1 MGDMK
6 MKKYF
11 IFIFCFLAIITS
23 CNNTVQPLN
32 YDFYI
37 TNESGHDVSITL
49 KIDGE
54 SKVET
59 FAADDKEKRTYL
71 YKKSINV
78 ALDFKPPTPCVL
90 SRKDNDL
97 KIKKTEPISVQI
109 ENTSN
114 ENVKVSSIDF
124 NLPAADREKLLK
136 NAIFGDIEI
145 PAVIINTMSIDVYFH
160 KLKEEPSYC
169 SNITVYT
176 NSSTVKAAFHY
187 DDVKKKI
194 ILKTEKAN

>member
-1 MGDMK
+1 MK
-6 MKKYF
+6 MKKHF
-11 IFIFCFLAIITS
+11 IFIFCLLAIITS

-37 TNESGHDVSITL
+37 TNESGHDVSITV

-59 FAADDKEKRTYL
+59 FAADDKVKRTYL
-71 YKKSINV
+71 FKKSIYA
-78 ALDFKPPTPCVL
+78 ALDFDPPTPCVL

-97 KIKKTEPISVQI
+97 KIKKTEPISIQI

-124 NLPAADREKLLK
+124 TLPAADREKLLK
-136 NAIFGDIEI
+136 NAIFGDIDI
-145 PAVIINTMSIDVYFH
+145 PAVIDGTKSINVYFH
-160 KLKEEPSYC
+160 KLKEDPSYC
-169 SNITVYT
+169 TNITVYT
-176 NSSTVKAAFHY
+176 NAPTVKAAFHY
-187 DDVKKKI
+187 DAANKKI
-194 ILKTEKAN
+194 ILKVEKAN